1 MAEWNGVGLPPAAQR
16 RVEVAGQTDLRS
28 SLLSVSSNTGME
40 SVGFTPVS
48 EVMGCIV
55 LSTSG
60 ALMPS
65 CGVYQQMGMTPFG
78 LGMNAAPARA
88 YLADTQGVTTSGG
101 YEPYVDVLNRGWAM
115 AIDRMV
121 QEATALGASGIV
133 DVRLSEQR
141 FEGGALEFM
150 VLGTAVRSTVIDHL
164 HDGLLFTTHVSG
176 ADFAKLVHHGWTP
189 ARLVVE
195 VSLAIRHD
203 DYLMLSQRSMF
214 AQNVELPGLSE
225 LVSVARHG
233 AKRRIERYLGRNHE
247 VGAIIDSLRTRVFGN
262 EPFENHSDHLA
273 EVRVVGSTLR
283 ATGPQEFPMRTLS
296 MISLKDPK
304 R

>member
-1 MAEWNGVGLPPAAQR
+1 
-16 RVEVAGQTDLRS
+16 
-28 SLLSVSSNTGME
+28 VSSNTGVE

-48 EVMGCIV
+48 EVMGCVV

-65 CGVYQQMGMTPFG
+65 CGVYQQMGMSPFG
-78 LGMNAAPARA
+78 MSAATSRA
-88 YLADTQGVTTSGG
+88 FLADTAGATSSGG
-101 YEPYVDVLNRGWAM
+101 YEPYVDVINRGWAI
-115 AIDRMV
+115 AIDRMA
-121 QEATALGASGIV
+121 QEAKALGASGIV
-133 DVRLSEQR
+133 DIRLSEQR

-150 VLGTAVRSTVIDHL
+150 VLGTAVRSTVIERPY
-164 HDGLLFTTHVSG
+164 DGVLFTTHVNG

-203 DYLMLSQRSMF
+203 DYLTMSQRSMF
-214 AQNVELPGLSE
+214 TQNVELTGLSE
-225 LVSVARHG
+225 LVNVARHG
-233 AKRRIERYLGRNHE
+233 ARRRIERYLGHNHE
-247 VGAIIDSLRTRVFGN
+247 SGAIIQRLETRVFGN

-283 ATGPQEFPMRTLS
+283 ATGPSEFPMKTLS
-296 MISLKDPK
+296 MISLKDTK